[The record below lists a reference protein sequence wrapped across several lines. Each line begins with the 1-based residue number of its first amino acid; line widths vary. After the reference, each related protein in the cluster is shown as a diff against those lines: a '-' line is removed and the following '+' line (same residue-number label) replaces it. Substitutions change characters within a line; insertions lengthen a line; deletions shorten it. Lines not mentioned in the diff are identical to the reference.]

1 MRYFQVGV
9 KKKPVFCL
17 TLSNLI
23 CHSSFSDH
31 TNVVRPEVGSFYLT
45 HPTAFTSHL
54 TTTTLSSFLLECYSK
69 I

>member
-1 MRYFQVGV
+1 MRYFQVV
-9 KKKPVFCL
+9 FDKKPVFYL

-31 TNVVRPEVGSFYLT
+31 TNVVRSEVGSFYLT
-45 HPTAFTSHL
+45 HPTALTSHP
-54 TTTTLSSFLLECYSK
+54 TTTTLSSFPVECYSK

>member
-1 MRYFQVGV
+1 MRYFQVV
-9 KKKPVFCL
+9 FIKKPAFCL

-23 CHSSFSDH
+23 CHSSPPAH

-54 TTTTLSSFLLECYSK
+54 TTTTLSSFPVECYIK